1 MTMTLTW
8 GCWGALRGWGK
19 WRRIEPRWL
28 LGCLTADGIGLGDT
42 GPVHHGDDHKHDHDH
57 DIGPTWQ
64 EEEKVILIT
73 KTSWSFFMILDKLR
87 NWQSDCDKKL
97 LSLDSDEMTFY
108 NHLVSLNGDCD
119 SDENCGW
126 EENVRGDEEGRKE
139 DQVARHLHL
148 DDHHRHHCRWHHLQR
163 HHCHWHHRHHD
174 GHLEGA
180 QWLDHVAEDEEDVGD
195 AEAAEQ
201 PVEEGSHWPG
211 DHHKC
216 RYMIYDH
223 IPYKMIMMVI
233 VTCGRDRWCWQ
244 HCREVRLLRRPVW
257 ELQGSKTWPS
267 WWWNDINDSILRIM
281 RIIMFEIADLKYFET
296 NWHRNQGKLDWNAQ
310 LN

>member
-1 MTMTLTW
+1 
-8 GCWGALRGWGK
+8 
-19 WRRIEPRWL
+19 
-28 LGCLTADGIGLGDT
+28 
-42 GPVHHGDDHKHDHDH
+42 
-57 DIGPTWQ
+57 
-64 EEEKVILIT
+64 
-73 KTSWSFFMILDKLR
+73 MILDKLR

-148 DDHHRHHCRWHHLQR
+148 DDHHQRWHHI
-163 HHCHWHHRHHD
+163 HHDCLIHDDDD

-201 PVEEGSHWPG
+201 PVEEGGHWPG
-211 DHHKC
+211 GRHCDDNDDHDDNDGDYISFSNDGCTSGHLK
-216 RYMIYDH
+216 
-223 IPYKMIMMVI
+223 
-233 VTCGRDRWCWQ
+233 
-244 HCREVRLLRRPVW
+244 
-257 ELQGSKTWPS
+257 
-267 WWWNDINDSILRIM
+267 WNDPVGQLR
-281 RIIMFEIADLKYFET
+281 A
-296 NWHRNQGKLDWNAQ
+296 WGKEL
-310 LN
+310 

>member
-1 MTMTLTW
+1 MTIMMIMTMTFTW

-19 WRRIEPRWL
+19 WRHIEPRWL
-28 LGCLTADGIGLGDT
+28 PGCLTADGTGLGDT
-42 GPVHHGDDHKHDHDH
+42 GPVHGD

-64 EEEKVILIT
+64 EKEKLIFIT

-148 DDHHRHHCRWHHLQR
+148 DDHHRHHCRWHHLQHHHCRWHHLQR
-163 HHCHWHHRHHD
+163 HHCHWHHRYHD

-201 PVEEGSHWPG
+201 PVEEGGHWPG
-211 DHHKC
+211 GRHCDDNDDHDDNDDDYISFSNDGCTSGHLK
-216 RYMIYDH
+216 
-223 IPYKMIMMVI
+223 
-233 VTCGRDRWCWQ
+233 
-244 HCREVRLLRRPVW
+244 
-257 ELQGSKTWPS
+257 
-267 WWWNDINDSILRIM
+267 WNDPVGQLR
-281 RIIMFEIADLKYFET
+281 A
-296 NWHRNQGKLDWNAQ
+296 WGKEL
-310 LN
+310 